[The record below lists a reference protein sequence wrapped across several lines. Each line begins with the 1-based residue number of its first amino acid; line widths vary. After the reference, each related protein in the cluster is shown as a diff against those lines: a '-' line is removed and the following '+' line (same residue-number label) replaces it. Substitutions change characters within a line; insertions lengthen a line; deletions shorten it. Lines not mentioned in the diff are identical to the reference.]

1 MSFDSLAQPWAPNKT
16 DKTQRIPK
24 ASNSS
29 WRYMHHPTSWSL
41 EYVQDGKK
49 TKPIFVPKLA
59 RFVLKAGVNGI
70 GGTNDAPQTALARTQ
85 IQDAGNTIIDP
96 SKHDY
101 LRVYPAVGGTLTLNK
116 WTKPENLGGRVFM
129 VSDDEGFRDWR
140 KNLVRDEV
148 IDMPNLL
155 VLQAIMRK
163 QQELIIM
170 HNSKP
175 HIPQAQKE
183 LTLAEQRYEDMQ
195 KAYEAIEK
203 QGKKYYE

>member
-1 MSFDSLAQPWAPNKT
+1 MAIYAPSDVVVVGICAGRKEDET
-16 DKTQRIPK
+16 DFRSETCTVRFESRRKWYRWNQR
-24 ASNSS
+24 
-29 WRYMHHPTSWSL
+29 
-41 EYVQDGKK
+41 
-49 TKPIFVPKLA
+49 
-59 RFVLKAGVNGI
+59 
-70 GGTNDAPQTALARTQ
+70 RTQ

-183 LTLAEQRYEDMQ
+183 LTLAEQRYEDMK

-203 QGKKYYE
+203 QGKK